1 MLDLEDW
8 KKKAEAARNE
18 KLTRLDEEK
27 SKIALELASVNE
39 KLDNLGQEKA
49 NKLNALKEAWAHLQ
63 NQLFEEKNIQQ
74 ENIRKEEKEE
84 QKRINAGKAQHEAE
98 MQKELHSQGADTE
111 RLQNI
116 ANQLGQIEQELSFIK
131 KHATL
136 IIEYQKDKRDLIEHI
151 PTWKYQEEDLRK
163 QLKKER
169 DTLRAEVDTL
179 QKEIDRIKII
189 LQEAEGNIR
198 HLQQNLDAY
207 ANIESFDWYKS
218 HQDIFKNG
226 PSMTTITQKSCM
238 ELIDLLNQYYMQF
251 MQMQTKLRKAV
262 NLFTGHF
269 DENNTFKFK
278 TKFNEDWE
286 YIRFADELH
295 DFIEEDRIDEYVRRI
310 NNEHWDTFKRISM
323 DVTSLSSSEKDI
335 QTIIGKIN
343 KGFATCNFVG
353 VIQRIEM
360 KMEESSNRVVNVL
373 HDIQKYYKEYGYDL
387 TPETNLFSSE
397 KEPLIKEEAIK
408 LLRDFIK
415 EIHAYRYDNIRLYD
429 SFELRFRIVEM
440 VMTQDL

>member
-1 MLDLEDW
+1 MEISG
-8 KKKAEAARNE
+8 R
-18 KLTRLDEEK
+18 RP
-27 SKIALELASVNE
+27 
-39 KLDNLGQEKA
+39 EKA
-49 NKLNALKEAWAHLQ
+49 
-63 NQLFEEKNIQQ
+63 I
-74 ENIRKEEKEE
+74 
-84 QKRINAGKAQHEAE
+84 
-98 MQKELHSQGADTE
+98 
-111 RLQNI
+111 
-116 ANQLGQIEQELSFIK
+116 
-131 KHATL
+131 
-136 IIEYQKDKRDLIEHI
+136 
-151 PTWKYQEEDLRK
+151 
-163 QLKKER
+163 KER
-169 DTLRAEVDTL
+169 TGYLRAEVDTL

-429 SFELRFRIVEM
+429 SFELRFRIVENGNDTGFVEKISSVGSEGTDILVKAM
-440 VMTQDL
+440 INIMLINVFKEAASRKFKDFKLHCMMDEIGKLHPNNVAGILKVANDRNIILINGSPTELNREAYKHVYLLTKDSQSKTRIARLISDTNI